1 MHSMVTMADLFA
13 SEEIDVTLQIDEGQA
28 RCDFCQG
35 DYSLQLQV
43 ICGACERPLCP
54 FCAARSQRI
63 YHCPKCRPTRRACPP
78 GDSFE

>member
-1 MHSMVTMADLFA
+1 MHSMATMADLFA

-28 RCDFCQG
+28 RCGFCQG

-43 ICGACERPLCP
+43 ICDACERPLCP
-54 FCAARSQRI
+54 LCAARSRRI
-63 YHCPKCRPTRRACPP
+63 YHCPECQPTRRVCPP